1 MSKKPIRKEIKGT
14 VDSNKMDK
22 TIVVT
27 VNKKVKHQ
35 FYGKYVKRTSKFY
48 VHDPENQ
55 CQEGDFVKIRQT
67 RPLSKLKRWEL
78 VEILNK

>member
-1 MSKKPIRKEIKGT
+1 MSNKPIRKEVKGI

-22 TIVVT
+22 TIVVA

-35 FYGKYVKRTSKFY
+35 FYGKYMKRTTKY
-48 VHDPENQ
+48 YAHDPENQ
-55 CQEGDFVKIRQT
+55 CQEGDLVKIKQT
-67 RPLSKLKRWEL
+67 KPLSKLKRWEL

>member
-14 VDSNKMDK
+14 VASNKMDK
-22 TIVVT
+22 TIVVA

-35 FYGKYVKRTSKFY
+35 FYGKYIKRTTKY
-48 VHDPENQ
+48 YAHDPENQ
-55 CQEGDFVKIRQT
+55 CQEGDQVRIRQT

>member
-48 VHDPENQ
+48 AHDPENQ

>member
-1 MSKKPIRKEIKGT
+1 MSNKPIRKEIKGI

-35 FYGKYVKRTSKFY
+35 FYGKYVSRTTKY
-48 VHDPENQ
+48 YAHDPENK
-55 CQEGDFVKIRQT
+55 CIEGDLVRIRQT
-67 RPLSKLKRWEL
+67 RPISKLKRWEL
-78 VEILNK
+78 VKILNK